1 LPDVAAGYSATVTI
15 DVDQVRTELIEF
27 GPLSIQYDSRVLQ
40 PRRWTTAQSAWASAL
55 LRTAP
60 AGPVLELCAGV
71 GHIGLLAM
79 VGQERPLVLVDSSEV
94 ACEHAAANVERAGL
108 AGPIDIRCGSMD
120 EVVADEER
128 FAVIIADPPWVRSGD
143 TVDHADDPVHAIDG
157 GADGL
162 DLVRTC
168 LKLIGEHLADQGAAV
183 LQLGGLDQVA
193 AVSDHL
199 TDHPDLA
206 LRLAEHRAYEERG
219 VLVLLVR

>member
-1 LPDVAAGYSATVTI
+1 MVPGYPAAVTVDVE
-15 DVDQVRTELIEF
+15 QVRTELIEF
-27 GPLSIQYDSRVLQ
+27 GSLSIQYDERVLR

-60 AGPVLELCAGV
+60 DGPVLELCAGV

-79 VGQERPLVLVDSSEV
+79 VGQDRPLVLVDSSDV
-94 ACEHAAANVERAGL
+94 ACEHAAANVERASL
-108 AGPIDIRCGSMD
+108 PGPVDIRCGQMD
-120 EVVADEER
+120 DLIADEER
-128 FAVIIADPPWVRSGD
+128 FALIIADPPWVPSGE
-143 TVDHADDPVHAIDG
+143 TGEHVDDPLHAIDG

-168 LKLIGEHLADQGAAV
+168 LEIVGGHLADDGSAV

-199 TDHPDLA
+199 TDHPELG
-206 LRLAEHRAYEERG
+206 LRLAEHRAYEDRG

>member
-1 LPDVAAGYSATVTI
+1 MTLDVEP
-15 DVDQVRTELIEF
+15 VRTELIEF
-27 GPLSIQYDSRVLQ
+27 GSLSIQYDQRVLR

-71 GHIGLLAM
+71 GHIGLLTM
-79 VGQERPLVLVDSSEV
+79 VGQDRPLVLVDSSEV
-94 ACEHAAANVERAGL
+94 ACDHAAANVERANL
-108 AGPIDIRCGSMD
+108 PGPVDIRCGLMD
-120 EVVADEER
+120 GLIADEER
-128 FAVIIADPPWVRSGD
+128 FALIIADPPWVPSAD
-143 TVDHADDPVHAIDG
+143 TGEHVDDPVHAIDG

-162 DLVRTC
+162 DLARTC
-168 LKLIGEHLADQGAAV
+168 LELIGRHLGDGGSAL

-199 TDHPDLA
+199 TDHPELD
-206 LRLAEHRAYEERG
+206 LRLVEHRAYDDRG

>member
-1 LPDVAAGYSATVTI
+1 MTVDVE
-15 DVDQVRTELIEF
+15 QVRTELIEF

-55 LRTAP
+55 LRSAP
-60 AGPVLELCAGV
+60 DGPVLELCAGV

-79 VGQERPLVLVDSSEV
+79 VGQDRPLVLLDSSEI
-94 ACEHAAANVERAGL
+94 ACEHAAANVARADVH
-108 AGPIDIRCGSMD
+108 GPVDIRCGDMAELIGD
-120 EVVADEER
+120 DER
-128 FAVIIADPPWVRSGD
+128 FALIIADPPWVPSGD
-143 TVDHADDPVHAIDG
+143 TGEHVDDPVHAIDG

-168 LKLIGEHLADQGAAV
+168 LELIGTHLVDDGSAV

-199 TDHPDLA
+199 TDHPELR
-206 LRLAEHRAYEERG
+206 LRLAEHRAYDDRG